1 MDYSIYALLARASY
15 CKDSDGII
23 LNFKEK
29 AEASLT
35 TLKRQYD
42 ALDNWEV
49 VYADKALLGFQ

>member
-1 MDYSIYALLARASY
+1 MDYNVYAWLARASY

-35 TLKRQYD
+35 TLKRQYEE
-42 ALDNWEV
+42 LNKWKV
-49 VYADKALLGFQ
+49 CRLGETQRIK